1 MFSTYRVSSR
11 LSRYLSCSKS
21 ARLISPQIH
30 SISSSQENR
39 KFSVVSRTGFS
50 PVTNNSFI
58 TTCCKMSS
66 SNQPQFSANFL
77 FRQVK
82 FELFFMSMIDENK
95 LIFLRTDLKYACLKM
110 MCLDVFHACL
120 CSDVG
125 RWKNGGGAVVIG
137 GHNLSSLDWSR
148 VNWSAK
154 YWGAPLAP
162 SRFWHY
168 CLGTHTYISAV
179 RAGGTDS
186 AAPVED
192 LKIWWCTK

>member
-21 ARLISPQIH
+21 AKLISPQIH
-30 SISSSQENR
+30 SISSRSQENR

-82 FELFFMSMIDENK
+82 FELLFISMIDENK
-95 LIFLRTDLKYACLKM
+95 LILVCTDLEYALFENDAFGCVSCM
-110 MCLDVFHACL
+110 FMQ
-120 CSDVG
+120 
-125 RWKNGGGAVVIG
+125 
-137 GHNLSSLDWSR
+137 
-148 VNWSAK
+148 
-154 YWGAPLAP
+154 
-162 SRFWHY
+162 
-168 CLGTHTYISAV
+168 
-179 RAGGTDS
+179 
-186 AAPVED
+186 
-192 LKIWWCTK
+192 

>member
-1 MFSTYRVSSR
+1 MTNNFVTPRLLKLTSTRCKQTVENIHRTYLLCRGITVYWATWKVISDMFSTYRVSSR

-30 SISSSQENR
+30 LISPSQENR

-82 FELFFMSMIDENK
+82 FELFFMSMIDETSWY
-95 LIFLRTDLKYACLKM
+95 FYVFWTDLKYA
-110 MCLDVFHACL
+110 
-120 CSDVG
+120 
-125 RWKNGGGAVVIG
+125 
-137 GHNLSSLDWSR
+137 
-148 VNWSAK
+148 
-154 YWGAPLAP
+154 
-162 SRFWHY
+162 
-168 CLGTHTYISAV
+168 
-179 RAGGTDS
+179 
-186 AAPVED
+186 
-192 LKIWWCTK
+192 

>member
-1 MFSTYRVSSR
+1 MFSTYCVSSR
-11 LSRYLSCSKS
+11 LSRYNLSCSKS
-21 ARLISPQIH
+21 ATRLISPQIH

-95 LIFLRTDLKYACLKM
+95 LILYVFQTDFK
-110 MCLDVFHACL
+110 HALFENDAFGCVSCMFMNTYVHISWRNWL
-120 CSDVG
+120 CRRKV
-125 RWKNGGGAVVIG
+125 
-137 GHNLSSLDWSR
+137 
-148 VNWSAK
+148 
-154 YWGAPLAP
+154 
-162 SRFWHY
+162 
-168 CLGTHTYISAV
+168 
-179 RAGGTDS
+179 
-186 AAPVED
+186 
-192 LKIWWCTK
+192 

>member
-21 ARLISPQIH
+21 AKLISPQIH
-30 SISSSQENR
+30 SISSRSQENR

-82 FELFFMSMIDENK
+82 FELLFMSMIDQNK
-95 LIFLRTDLKYACLKM
+95 LILLCTDLEYAL
-110 MCLDVFHACL
+110 F
-120 CSDVG
+120 
-125 RWKNGGGAVVIG
+125 KNDAFGCV
-137 GHNLSSLDWSR
+137 SCM
-148 VNWSAK
+148 
-154 YWGAPLAP
+154 
-162 SRFWHY
+162 FMQ
-168 CLGTHTYISAV
+168 
-179 RAGGTDS
+179 
-186 AAPVED
+186 
-192 LKIWWCTK
+192 

>member
-1 MFSTYRVSSR
+1 MKNQILTNNFVTPRLLKLTSTRCKQTVENIVHTCIFVVRGITGGWATWKVISDMFSTYRVGSR
-11 LSRYLSCSKS
+11 LSRYYLSCSKS

-82 FELFFMSMIDENK
+82 FELFFISMIDENK
-95 LIFLRTDLKYACLKM
+95 LILLRPDLKWCVW
-110 MCLDVFHACL
+110 MCSFMHVYEYIRTYQLLGLAEL
-120 CSDVG
+120 
-125 RWKNGGGAVVIG
+125 AVPEEG
-137 GHNLSSLDWSR
+137 
-148 VNWSAK
+148 
-154 YWGAPLAP
+154 
-162 SRFWHY
+162 
-168 CLGTHTYISAV
+168 
-179 RAGGTDS
+179 
-186 AAPVED
+186 

>member
-1 MFSTYRVSSR
+1 MFSTYRVGSR
-11 LSRYLSCSKS
+11 LSRYNLSCSKS

-95 LIFLRTDLKYACLKM
+95 SDLRYALFENDAFGCVSCM
-110 MCLDVFHACL
+110 VMN
-120 CSDVG
+120 S
-125 RWKNGGGAVVIG
+125 
-137 GHNLSSLDWSR
+137 
-148 VNWSAK
+148 
-154 YWGAPLAP
+154 
-162 SRFWHY
+162 
-168 CLGTHTYISAV
+168 TYYVHIS
-179 RAGGTDS
+179 
-186 AAPVED
+186 
-192 LKIWWCTK
+192 C

>member
-11 LSRYLSCSKS
+11 LSRYLSCSKT
-21 ARLISPQIH
+21 ARIISPQIH

-82 FELFFMSMIDENK
+82 FELFFMSMID
-95 LIFLRTDLKYACLKM
+95 IFTYRLKICFVWKWCVWMCFMHVYEYILKY
-110 MCLDVFHACL
+110 VHISWRNWL
-120 CSDVG
+120 CWRKV
-125 RWKNGGGAVVIG
+125 WKSGGARSKARSFDEQVLLIYLTKSGCVSTCTSPPVPPALTADMYSFNMHG
-137 GHNLSSLDWSR
+137 T
-148 VNWSAK
+148 
-154 YWGAPLAP
+154 P
-162 SRFWHY
+162 RFWQ
-168 CLGTHTYISAV
+168 IS
-179 RAGGTDS
+179 
-186 AAPVED
+186 
-192 LKIWWCTK
+192 

>member
-21 ARLISPQIH
+21 AKLISPQIH
-30 SISSSQENR
+30 SISSRSQENR

-82 FELFFMSMIDENK
+82 FELFFISMLDENK
-95 LIFLRTDLKYACLKM
+95 LILLCTTILTVLKYALFENDAFGCVSCMLM
-110 MCLDVFHACL
+110 NTYA
-120 CSDVG
+120 
-125 RWKNGGGAVVIG
+125 R
-137 GHNLSSLDWSR
+137 
-148 VNWSAK
+148 
-154 YWGAPLAP
+154 P
-162 SRFWHY
+162 SE
-168 CLGTHTYISAV
+168 G
-179 RAGGTDS
+179 
-186 AAPVED
+186 
-192 LKIWWCTK
+192 LKIRGPVIIKWA